1 MPTSEQCRNCR
12 KLGTRECS
20 YYTDEYGR
28 ECSNFDQR
36 KPTMKLT
43 MTETRIVA
51 FALLAAGIAF
61 VILSA
66 ISYVSNGNGR
76 TPTMADEPTEIVTD
90 TIGHAISS
98 EN

>member
-28 ECSNFDQR
+28 ECSNFEQR

-43 MTETRIVA
+43 VTETRIVA
-51 FALLAAGIAF
+51 IAILAVCIAF
-61 VILSA
+61 VTLAS
-66 ISYVSNGNGR
+66 ISYFSNRNY
-76 TPTMADEPTEIVTD
+76 PHAHMADEPTEIQD
-90 TIGHAISS
+90 SLIISG
-98 EN
+98 E